1 MMTTFK
7 RASWLIALLALVP
20 PILYAYLGSF
30 SRMIQDD
37 DYGVMLIGQEKGA
50 WEGMLYWYKT
60 WSGSYTVR
68 FLFSGLAPL
77 DVLATSL
84 MPPLIVLL
92 WLVGTYWLVCQG
104 LAYLGISRSRR
115 PLAISISALTVAAA
129 IQGFYS
135 PQSFYWYAAN
145 TAYGLPVALFTIY
158 MALSVWMA
166 QRLRKDMRSLSGLIA
181 LGVIGF
187 LVAGFSEMYLVF
199 QLTLFTFC
207 LLAIF
212 AFLERSARSGYV
224 SVFGAAWL
232 GTLVSLFVQLSS
244 PGGAFRAKAIVNQSG
259 PPDRSV
265 ERLLFGTLREALE
278 LTEHQAV
285 FIGFIMLMGVG
296 MLVML
301 IAYQPQSPAAAS
313 KPKSDTLG
321 LPLPPPPRF
330 WRRGYLQKHGG
341 WLRAAHILSL
351 PCIFV
356 LLFSISQDFHSV
368 RFLFMG
374 VHALLAVLTWQLS
387 SMLASAT
394 ARRLGLLALCSYG
407 LGWASL
413 TVIIFVLKF
422 GTPWTV
428 TRRAL
433 SASAWLLVFSGLI
446 WGFYIGYAVQHHLL
460 SGQAGQAWIRLLK
473 LGSLLVVLVIAVS
486 IVLGQ
491 VALVP
496 DFRLYAQEWDEFH
509 QEVIAQRDSGKTII
523 EVEPFTFDLARYVG
537 VPALL
542 GDKYKAAEIYYK
554 VESIVAKGG

>member
-1 MMTTFK
+1 MTTFK

-30 SRMIQDD
+30 SRMIHDD
-37 DYGVMLIGQEKGA
+37 DYGIMLIGQEKGA
-50 WEGMLYWYKT
+50 WEGMLYWYNT
-60 WSGSYTVR
+60 WTGSYTVR
-68 FLFSGLAPL
+68 FLRSAIAPL

-104 LAYLGISRSRR
+104 LACLGISHSRR
-115 PLAISISALTVAAA
+115 PLAISISALSVAAA
-129 IQGFYS
+129 IHAFYS
-135 PQSFYWYAAN
+135 PQSFYWYAAS
-145 TAYGLPVALFTIY
+145 TAYGLPIAFFTIH

-166 QRLRKDMRSLSGLIA
+166 QRLRKNMRSLLGLIA
-181 LGVIGF
+181 LGMIGF

-207 LLAIF
+207 LLASF
-212 AFLERSARSGYV
+212 VFLEPSVRSRYV
-224 SVFGAAWL
+224 SVVGAAWL

-244 PGGAFRAKAIVNQSG
+244 PGGARRAEVIVNQSG

-265 ERLLFGTLREALE
+265 ERLLFGTLKEALG
-278 LTEHQAV
+278 LTGHQAV
-285 FIGFIMLMGVG
+285 FVGFIMLMGVG
-296 MLVML
+296 VLVML
-301 IAYQPQSPAAAS
+301 IAYQPQLSATAS
-313 KPKSDTLG
+313 KAKSGTLG

-330 WRRGYLQKHGG
+330 WRRGYLHKHRG
-341 WLRAAHILSL
+341 WLRAGHILSF

-356 LLFSISQDFHSV
+356 LLFLISQNFRSA

-374 VHALLAVLTWQLS
+374 IHVLLAVLTWLLL
-387 SMLASAT
+387 SMLTSAA

-413 TVIIFVLKF
+413 TAIIFAENF
-422 GTPWTV
+422 GTNWTV
-428 TRRAL
+428 TLRAL

-460 SGQAGQAWIRLLK
+460 SGQAWIIRLLK
-473 LGSLLVVLVIAVS
+473 LVSLLAVLVIAVS

-537 VPALL
+537 MTPLL
-542 GDKYKAAEIYYK
+542 ETKYKAHRRYYK
-554 VESIVAKGG
+554 VERIVAKGG

>member
-30 SRMIQDD
+30 SRMLHDD
-37 DYGVMLIGQEKGA
+37 DYGIMLIGQEKGA
-50 WEGMLYWYKT
+50 WEGMLYWYNT

-68 FLFSGLAPL
+68 FLFSALAPL
-77 DVLATSL
+77 DALATSL

-92 WLVGTYWLVCQG
+92 WLVGTYWLVYQG
-104 LAYLGISRSRR
+104 LAYLGISCSRR

-135 PQSFYWYAAN
+135 PQSFYWYAAS
-145 TAYGLPVALFTIY
+145 TAYGLPIALFTIY

-166 QRLRKDMRSLSGLIA
+166 QRLRKNMRSLSGLIA
-181 LGVIGF
+181 LGVMGF
-187 LVAGFSEMYLVF
+187 LIAGFSEMYLVF

-212 AFLERSARSGYV
+212 AFLEPSVRSRYV
-224 SVFGAAWL
+224 SVVGAAWL

-244 PGGAFRAKAIVNQSG
+244 PGGARRAEVIVDYFG

-278 LTEHQAV
+278 LTGHPEV
-285 FIGFIMLMGVG
+285 FVGFIMLMGVG
-296 MLVML
+296 VLVML
-301 IAYQPQSPAAAS
+301 IAYQPQSPATAS

-321 LPLPPPPRF
+321 LPLPSF
-330 WRRGYLQKHGG
+330 WRRGYLHKHRG
-341 WLRAAHILSL
+341 WLRAGHILAF
-351 PCIFV
+351 PCIFI
-356 LLFSISQDFHSV
+356 LLFSISEDFHSV

-374 VHALLAVLTWQLS
+374 VHVLLAVLTWQLS

-413 TVIIFVLKF
+413 TAIIFANNF

-428 TRRAL
+428 TLRIL

-446 WGFYIGYAVQHHLL
+446 WGFYIGYAAQHHLS
-460 SGQAGQAWIRLLK
+460 SGRAWIIRLLK

-486 IVLGQ
+486 IVLVQ
-491 VALVP
+491 VAFVP
-496 DFRLYAQEWDEFH
+496 YFRLYAQEWDEFH

-537 VPALL
+537 MTPLL
-542 GDKYKAAEIYYK
+542 ETKYKAHRRYYK
-554 VESIVAKGG
+554 VERIVAKGG

>member
-30 SRMIQDD
+30 SRMIHDD
-37 DYGVMLIGQEKGA
+37 DYGIMLIGQEKGA
-50 WEGMLYWYKT
+50 WEGMLYWYNT

-104 LAYLGISRSRR
+104 LACLGISRSRR

-145 TAYGLPVALFTIY
+145 TAYGLPIALLTIY

-166 QRLRKDMRSLSGLIA
+166 QRLRKNMRSLSGLIA

-199 QLTLFTFC
+199 QLTLFTFG

-212 AFLERSARSGYV
+212 AFLEPSVRSRYV
-224 SVFGAAWL
+224 SVVGAAWL

-244 PGGAFRAKAIVNQSG
+244 PGGARRAEVIVDYFG

-278 LTEHQAV
+278 LTGHPEV
-285 FIGFIMLMGVG
+285 FAGFIMLMGVG
-296 MLVML
+296 VLVML
-301 IAYQPQSPAAAS
+301 IAYQPQSSATAS
-313 KPKSDTLG
+313 KAKSDTLG
-321 LPLPPPPRF
+321 GLPLPRF
-330 WRRGYLQKHGG
+330 WRRGYLQKHRG
-341 WLRAAHILSL
+341 WLRAGHILSF

-356 LLFSISQDFHSV
+356 LLFSISEDFHSA

-374 VHALLAVLTWQLS
+374 VHVLLAVLTWLLS
-387 SMLASAT
+387 SMLASAA

-413 TVIIFVLKF
+413 TAIIFAENF
-422 GTPWTV
+422 GVPWPAV
-428 TRRAL
+428 TLRAL

-446 WGFYIGYAVQHHLL
+446 WGFYIGYAAQHHLS
-460 SGQAGQAWIRLLK
+460 SGRAWIIRLLK
-473 LGSLLVVLVIAVS
+473 LGSLLAVLVIAVS
-486 IVLGQ
+486 IVLVQ
-491 VALVP
+491 VAFVP
-496 DFRLYAQEWDEFH
+496 YFRLYAQEWDEFH

-537 VPALL
+537 MTSLL
-542 GDKYKAAEIYYK
+542 ETKYKAHRRYYK
-554 VESIVAKGG
+554 VERIVAKGG